1 MGGAPET
8 EVVKWLVSRRWEIQW
23 KGRQGPMGEEGDTD
37 NPYSGVPDIQTP
49 EEGAGGETCDRY
61 MEEAGES
68 IQMGGSTQ
76 TW

>member
-1 MGGAPET
+1 
-8 EVVKWLVSRRWEIQW
+8 
-23 KGRQGPMGEEGDTD
+23 MGEEGDTD